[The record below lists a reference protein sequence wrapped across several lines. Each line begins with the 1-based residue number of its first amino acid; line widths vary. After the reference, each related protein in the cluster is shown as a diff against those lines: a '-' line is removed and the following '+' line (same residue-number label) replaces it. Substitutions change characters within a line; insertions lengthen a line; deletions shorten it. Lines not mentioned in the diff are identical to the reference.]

1 MKYLLDTNVI
11 SELISKNA
19 NRRVLDWIDS
29 IDPENVF
36 LSSITI
42 GELCKSVERIPES
55 IKKTSLVNWLHNDLM
70 LRFNGRIL
78 SIDAQ
83 VMLTWGKIVANLEKS
98 GKTIPA
104 IDSIILALAAHNHC
118 ILVTRNADDFKG
130 TGIRIINPWNEE

>member
-19 NRRVLDWIDS
+19 ETRVLVWIDS

-42 GELCKSVERIPES
+42 GELCKGIERLPES
-55 IKKTSLVNWLHNDLM
+55 IKKTRLVDWLHNDIM

-78 SIDAQ
+78 SADAEA
-83 VMLTWGKIVANLEKS
+83 MLAWGKIFAKLEKS
-98 GKTIPA
+98 GRIIPA
-104 IDSIILALAAHNHC
+104 IDSLILALAAHGHC
-118 ILVTRNADDFKG
+118 ILVTRNAEDFKG
-130 TGIRIINPWNEE
+130 TGIKIINPWTEE

>member
-19 NRRVLDWIDS
+19 DRRVLDWIDS

-42 GELCKSVERIPES
+42 GELCKGIERLPES
-55 IKKTSLVNWLHNDLM
+55 IKKTRLVDWLHNDLM

-78 SIDAQ
+78 SADAEA
-83 VMLTWGKIVANLEKS
+83 MLAWGKIFAKLEKS

-118 ILVTRNADDFKG
+118 ILVTRNVDDFKG
-130 TGIRIINPWNEE
+130 TGIKIINPWTEE